1 MTKDTTEEASAKKDA
16 AKRQKEVEAEAKKD
30 ATKKEAEAAAKI
42 EKKRLAAEKVRAEA
56 ESGKKSGVL
65 ARVVSFFSI
74 SKFKSDQTE
83 VRAETKNAAALDASS
98 ATRTRQPSSA
108 TTELRSDYESYPAV
122 RGLTH
127 TYPETRAYVKEL
139 LRDGAISQ
147 HKGFSDEVNKYAD
160 RYPTHDHYLRSRA
173 TGCDKTFDI
182 DHTFEC
188 QLIADCFLRTTALH
202 PMLVNIDYKK
212 SRTQQLEG
220 RNARL
225 FVGSSF
231 IDTVYDIQNGTK
243 RFEVLVADSRE
254 RTFNL
259 TLMDPQLNRYKGHAV
274 TTFINGQYSRS
285 GERGGKVDF
294 AKYYK
299 LEEPFNEF
307 AFDAAGKLA
316 KETENLLYK
325 VTEKYIKHLENSSRG
340 GAEQKDH
347 DKRING
353 LIESITQLVIVK
365 MLDR

>member
-1 MTKDTTEEASAKKDA
+1 MTCLKLLDFSQSRSLQANLLTLLRNHSPPDRGRQILDSTTMKDTKEEATAKKDA
-16 AKRQKEVEAEAKKD
+16 AKRQKEIEEEAKKD
-30 ATKKEAEAAAKI
+30 ATKRGVEAAAKK
-42 EKKRLAAEKVRAEA
+42 EAKEMKAAER
-56 ESGKKSGVL
+56 
-65 ARVVSFFSI
+65 
-74 SKFKSDQTE
+74 
-83 VRAETKNAAALDASS
+83 NAK
-98 ATRTRQPSSA
+98 
-108 TTELRSDYESYPAV
+108 SYPAV

-127 TYPETRAYVKEL
+127 TYPETRAYVKDL

-173 TGCDKTFDI
+173 TGCDKKLDI

-188 QLIADCFLRTTALH
+188 QLIADCFLRTKALH

-231 IDTVYDIQNGTK
+231 IDTVYDIHNGTK
-243 RFEVLVADSRE
+243 RFGVHNGTKRFGVLLANSRE

-259 TLMDPQLNRYKGHAV
+259 TLMDQKLNIYKGQAV
-274 TTFINGQYSRS
+274 TTFIDGQYSRS
-285 GERGGKVDF
+285 GEGGDKVDF

-299 LEEPFNEF
+299 REVPFNES
-307 AFDAAGKLA
+307 ALDAAGKLA
-316 KETENLLYK
+316 KETERILYH
-325 VTEKYIKHLENSSRG
+325 VTKKYIKHLKNSSRG

-365 MLDR
+365 MLHR